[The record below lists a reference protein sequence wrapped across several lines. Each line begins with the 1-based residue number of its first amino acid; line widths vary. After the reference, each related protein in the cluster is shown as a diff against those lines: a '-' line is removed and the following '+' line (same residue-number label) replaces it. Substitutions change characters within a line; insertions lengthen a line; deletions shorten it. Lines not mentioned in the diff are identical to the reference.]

1 MASSY
6 AAVLSLLQLL
16 QDIQRP
22 SGGWNICLDELQ
34 IQLLRDR
41 LSYFMA
47 FLEDFHGKSEAAD
60 ALATQ
65 IMDAS
70 RAAQGIIN
78 SFVSVH
84 VLRRHINLGV
94 LDLPSYARDIQAIIQ
109 KMDVLRERALEVR
122 DEIVAVD
129 LKSFNPPIV
138 AAAHS
143 RQAAPTAKNPMV
155 GLDDALV
162 QIRDKLTGSGS
173 KLETIPI
180 VGMGGIGKTT
190 LALNVYNNDWVVEH
204 FDIRVWI
211 TISQTYTLREILLEL
226 SESGIGEK
234 SEEEIGELVYKRL
247 FGRRYLIVLDDV
259 WNIEAWNVLRR
270 FLPDNGN
277 GSRVLLTT
285 RLVGVAAD
293 FGSDIPYAMKLL
305 KKDKSWD
312 MLHDIVFPEEVCPVE
327 LEKIGKKIATGCR
340 GLPLAIAVIGGVL
353 RRSEKTFESWDQVA
367 ENLNAIVTWEN
378 EEHCFKILRMSYTCL
393 PLHLKPCFLYVS
405 RFREDQKI
413 KVSELIKFWVAEGF
427 LRPINGKILEDVAR
441 EYLDHLIDRNLIV
454 VRRRGVSGK
463 AKYCGVHDLVRDL
476 SLKEARKE
484 NFILVEKL
492 SSNSSVFVWKLR
504 SEDGRLLSKLL
515 SSQASYKLNNNLVES
530 IVHLVQFRYLSVPNH
545 TNWLVEKKP
554 KMLPFLWNLQTI
566 SIHGI
571 RTKITIPSMFWTMTQ
586 LRHINIISYIVL
598 PEPPPNSQSC
608 CTLENLQ
615 SLFYVKDFKCSEE
628 IYSRIPNVKKLR
640 VEYFSQDVEEGPYYS
655 LSNLVH
661 LCRLESLDLYGMM
674 VSIKDISFPHSLR
687 KLSIGNTNIWW
698 CEMVSIGS
706 LPNLEILVIREDGV
720 KGLEWN
726 VTEGE
731 FVRLKRLD
739 VCLVDLKYWK
749 TEEGS
754 FPSLEELELWSMLEE
769 LPDPLDFADIPKLR
783 SIKLIACSESIESW
797 AKQIKEER
805 EELGYGSIQ
814 LFD

>member
-16 QDIQRP
+16 HDIQRP
-22 SGGWNICLDELQ
+22 SGRWNNCLDELQ

-70 RAAQGIIN
+70 RAAQGIIKY
-78 SFVSVH
+78 FVSVQ
-84 VLRRHINLGV
+84 VLRPYINLGE

-109 KMDVLRERALEVR
+109 KMDVLLERALEVR

-162 QIRDKLTGSGS
+162 QIRDKLTGSRS

-305 KKDKSWD
+305 EEDKSWD
-312 MLHDIVFPEEVCPVE
+312 MLRDMVFSEEVCPIE
-327 LEKIGKKIATGCR
+327 LEEIGKKIATSCG

-353 RRSEKTFESWDQVA
+353 RRSENTLESWEQVA

-393 PLHLKPCFLYVS
+393 PLHLKPCFLYMS
-405 RFREDQKI
+405 RFREDESI
-413 KVSELIKFWVAEGF
+413 KVSKLIKFWVAEGF
-427 LRPINGKILEDVAR
+427 LKPINGKILEDVAR
-441 EYLDHLIDRNLIV
+441 EYLDHLIDRNLIL
-454 VRRRGVSGK
+454 VRKRGVSGK

-476 SLKEARKE
+476 SLKEVRKE
-484 NFILVEKL
+484 NFTLVEKL
-492 SSNSSVFVWKLR
+492 SSTSAVFLCSFR
-504 SEDGRLLSKLL
+504 NGDGELLWELL
-515 SSQASYKLNNNLVES
+515 SSQASYMLNNNLVES
-530 IVHLVQFRYLSVPNH
+530 IVHLVRFRYLSVPFDSGQ
-545 TNWLVEKKP
+545 LMVKKLE
-554 KMLPFLWNLQTI
+554 MLPFLWNLQTI
-566 SIHGI
+566 SIENLSA
-571 RTKITIPSMFWTMTQ
+571 TITLPSMF
-586 LRHINIISYIVL
+586 
-598 PEPPPNSQSC
+598 
-608 CTLENLQ
+608 
-615 SLFYVKDFKCSEE
+615 
-628 IYSRIPNVKKLR
+628 
-640 VEYFSQDVEEGPYYS
+640 
-655 LSNLVH
+655 
-661 LCRLESLDLYGMM
+661 
-674 VSIKDISFPHSLR
+674 
-687 KLSIGNTNIWW
+687 
-698 CEMVSIGS
+698 
-706 LPNLEILVIREDGV
+706 
-720 KGLEWN
+720 
-726 VTEGE
+726 
-731 FVRLKRLD
+731 
-739 VCLVDLKYWK
+739 
-749 TEEGS
+749 
-754 FPSLEELELWSMLEE
+754 
-769 LPDPLDFADIPKLR
+769 
-783 SIKLIACSESIESW
+783 
-797 AKQIKEER
+797 
-805 EELGYGSIQ
+805 
-814 LFD
+814 

>member
-22 SGGWNICLDELQ
+22 SGGWNNCLDELQ

-70 RAAQGIIN
+70 RAAQGIIKY
-78 SFVSVH
+78 FVSVQ
-84 VLRRHINLGV
+84 VLRPYINLGE

-129 LKSFNPPIV
+129 HKSFNPPTV

-226 SESGIGEK
+226 SESGIGEI

-285 RLVGVAAD
+285 RMVGIADD

-305 KKDKSWD
+305 EEDKSWD
-312 MLHDIVFPEEVCPVE
+312 MLRDMVFSEEVCPIE
-327 LEKIGKKIATGCR
+327 LEEIGKKIATSCG

-353 RRSEKTFESWDQVA
+353 RRSENTLESWEQVA

-393 PLHLKPCFLYVS
+393 PLHLKPCFLYMS
-405 RFREDQKI
+405 RFREDESI
-413 KVSELIKFWVAEGF
+413 DVSQLIRFWVAEGF
-427 LRPINGKILEDVAR
+427 LKPINGNILEDVAR
-441 EYLDHLIDRNLIV
+441 EYLDHLIDRNLII
-454 VRRRGVSGK
+454 VRKRGVSGK

-484 NFILVEKL
+484 NFTVVEKL
-492 SSNSSVFVWKLR
+492 SSTFLELWGLH
-504 SEDGRLLSKLL
+504 SENGRLLWELS
-515 SSQASYKLNNNLVES
+515 SSQAPYVLNNNLVES
-530 IVHLVQFRYLSVPNH
+530 IVHLVQFRL
-545 TNWLVEKKP
+545 
-554 KMLPFLWNLQTI
+554 
-566 SIHGI
+566 
-571 RTKITIPSMFWTMTQ
+571 
-586 LRHINIISYIVL
+586 
-598 PEPPPNSQSC
+598 
-608 CTLENLQ
+608 
-615 SLFYVKDFKCSEE
+615 D
-628 IYSRIPNVKKLR
+628 
-640 VEYFSQDVEEGPYYS
+640 
-655 LSNLVH
+655 
-661 LCRLESLDLYGMM
+661 SLDLYGM
-674 VSIKDISFPHSLR
+674 VSIKDISFPRSLR
-687 KLSIGNTNIWW
+687 KLRIHRTNIWW
-698 CEMVSIGS
+698 SEMEAIGS
-706 LPNLEILVIREDGV
+706 LPNLEILVIKNGGV

-731 FVRLKRLD
+731 FVQLKKLR
-739 VCLVDLKYWK
+739 VGYVDLKYWK

-754 FPSLEELELWSMLEE
+754 FPNLEELKLGSFFGVFKLEE

-783 SIKLIACSESIESW
+783 LIKVSRCGESIKSW
-797 AKQIKEER
+797 ANQIKEER
-805 EELGYGSIQ
+805 EGLGYGSIQ
-814 LFD
+814 IE